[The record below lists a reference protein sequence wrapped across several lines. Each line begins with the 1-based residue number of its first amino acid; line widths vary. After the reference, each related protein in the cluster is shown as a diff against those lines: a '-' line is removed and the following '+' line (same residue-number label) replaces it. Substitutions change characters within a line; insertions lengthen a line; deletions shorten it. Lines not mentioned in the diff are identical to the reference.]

1 MFLAAYT
8 LVQVL
13 ISMAGIVS
21 GLVVLFGLIG
31 GRRLD
36 RWTAVFLAT
45 TVATSVTGFGFPF
58 EKLLP
63 SHVVGV
69 ISLVVLTVAIAARYA
84 FHVRGAWRRVY
95 VITALLALYFNVFVL
110 VVQSFGKVP
119 ALKALAPKQ
128 TEPPFV
134 AAQGLLLGLFVVLTV
149 VAAVRLRDKPSSPP

>member
-8 LVQVL
+8 LVHVL
-13 ISMAGIVS
+13 ISLAGIVS

-31 GRRLD
+31 GRRLN

-84 FHVRGAWRRVY
+84 FHLRGAWRRVY

-149 VAAVRLRDKPSSPP
+149 VAAVRFRDKPSSPP